1 MGRQLCIL
9 RTALTNSAEELGPF
23 VGGGVGQ
30 AWISSVDMDQTMSAR
45 QLLHP
50 CVGLF
55 SVDVLFYRVGLFAF
69 FSLPRAL
76 QKCLSPIIAI
86 ALSGLVIKTDSLIH
100 VVDT

>member
-1 MGRQLCIL
+1 MNIYYKEVRVKHFVFLCMSL
-9 RTALTNSAEELGPF
+9 AP
-23 VGGGVGQ
+23 GQ
-30 AWISSVDMDQTMSAR
+30 AWISSFDMDQTMSAR

-76 QKCLSPIIAI
+76 QKCLSPIIA
-86 ALSGLVIKTDSLIH
+86 LSGLVIKTDSLIH
-100 VVDT
+100 VVET

>member
-1 MGRQLCIL
+1 MSL
-9 RTALTNSAEELGPF
+9 AP
-23 VGGGVGQ
+23 GQ
-30 AWISSVDMDQTMSAR
+30 AWISSFDMDQTMSAR

-55 SVDVLFYRVGLFAF
+55 SIDVLFYSVGLFAF

-76 QKCLSPIIAI
+76 QKCI

-100 VVDT
+100 VVET